1 MSEPKSLA
9 QIIGEMVADSSNP
22 IGQQLRKCPLVRTEL
37 INKGVMSAD
46 DLNDEDYVEQAILE
60 DWIDNQDVMSRLH
73 ISVRTLQKLRSNG
86 ILPYTKVNGKIYYL
100 RQDVEELLNRNYG
113 RKQQ

>member
-22 IGQQLRKCPLVRTEL
+22 IGQQLRRCPLVRTEL
-37 INKGVMSAD
+37 INKGVLLED
-46 DLNDEDYVEQAILE
+46 DEDSVEQAILE

>member
-46 DLNDEDYVEQAILE
+46 DLNDEDSVEQAILE

>member
-22 IGQQLRKCPLVRTEL
+22 IGQQLRRCPLVRTEL

-86 ILPYTKVNGKIYYL
+86 ILPYTKVNGKIYYR
-100 RQDVEELLNRNYG
+100 RQDVEELLNKNYG

>member
-22 IGQQLRKCPLVRTEL
+22 IGQQLRKCPLVRAEL

-46 DLNDEDYVEQAILE
+46 DLNDEDSVEQAILE

-73 ISVRTLQKLRSNG
+73 ISIRTLQKLRSNG
-86 ILPYTKVNGKIYYL
+86 ILPYTKVNGKIYYR

>member
-73 ISVRTLQKLRSNG
+73 ISIRTLQKLRSNG
-86 ILPYTKVNGKIYYL
+86 ILPYTKINGKIYYL

>member
-22 IGQQLRKCPLVRTEL
+22 IGQQLRRCPLVRTEL
-37 INKGVMSAD
+37 INKGVLLED
-46 DLNDEDYVEQAILE
+46 DKDSVEQAILE

>member
-22 IGQQLRKCPLVRTEL
+22 IGQQLRRCPLVRTKL
-37 INKGVMSAD
+37 INKGVLLED
-46 DLNDEDYVEQAILE
+46 DEDSVEQAILE

-86 ILPYTKVNGKIYYL
+86 ILPYTKVNGKIYYR